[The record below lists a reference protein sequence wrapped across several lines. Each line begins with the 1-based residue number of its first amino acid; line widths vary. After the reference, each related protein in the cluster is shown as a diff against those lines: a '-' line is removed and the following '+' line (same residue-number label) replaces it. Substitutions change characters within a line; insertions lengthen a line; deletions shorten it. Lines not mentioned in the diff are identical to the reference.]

1 MSRTKCT
8 LALTAILCSLMLS
21 QSPLYA
27 AGQVLP
33 DELTVNV
40 GDIDKDGADETL
52 VLTKRSIRSKLY
64 KIGTWTAAKGFTRIE
79 PFPVSTYRG
88 YVEGKPVIRVNAN
101 VEPGGMLSV
110 NFSDGRT
117 LLDIGPVALKK
128 IDVPAGKCTALMSTG
143 NKVIPVKA
151 TRLSPT
157 PGGYLV
163 PPQPMRRIE
172 VCMLIFSNYVNDVKG
187 NMETAVSRCEQR
199 LNDGDFAFARDI
211 GVAWEVTSAVMMLDN
226 SRFPRSF
233 FHKMDGR
240 RSHALITGFSGSVGR
255 PHYYGGGWIFEN
267 VHAGLD
273 VANLRHAASGL
284 AHEAGHNFNGWH
296 EIDRVDCMNGA
307 LSEVGPGNIQRML
320 QHCAKGP
327 EELFPAVMYNGAL
340 PPLAMNDFANTTRDM
355 PVTIDVLDN
364 DYDGNGDTL
373 LLQGVSA
380 RSWRGGTVALSA
392 DKKKAVYTPAKGYV
406 GVDRFSYT
414 VVDST
419 GVPSRTGKV
428 KVDVRIDGGLASY
441 LPLDKKDPA
450 LGGEHNGFYPDLGP
464 YASHGI
470 PYFIDHYGRARHRGA
485 RQYLDDELYKGVK
498 GKALFHNGVKSQ
510 AVLSIPNVGDPG
522 RASLSVSLWALFP
535 PVGKI
540 GGTLICK
547 GGVLYAGGSSAQVSG
562 WGISYGGKDGGFHFV
577 GNVVRNIPGEAF
589 ALHSTKAVEPN
600 KWYHLVMVMDRKAK
614 KLRAWVNNEEV
625 IASGSGANIPDGVIN
640 GNVPLVLFGG
650 CVGKG
655 MHAKPA
661 LVDELRIYTS
671 VLTRKQVAE
680 LYAEGRDAEVPK
692 LKIRTVK

>member
-1 MSRTKCT
+1 MPGTKFT
-8 LALTAILCSLMLS
+8 VGFIAILCSLMFL

-52 VLTKRSIRSKLY
+52 VLKKRSIRSKLY
-64 KIGTWTAAKGFTRIE
+64 KIGTWTKADGFKKIKS
-79 PFPVSTYRG
+79 FPVSTYRG
-88 YVEGKPVIRVNAN
+88 YVKGKPVIRVNAN
-101 VEPGGMLSV
+101 IEPGGMLSV

-117 LLDIGPVALKK
+117 MLNIGNVALKK
-128 IDVPAGKCTALMSTG
+128 IDVPAGKSTPLMSAG

-151 TRLSPT
+151 TRVSPT
-157 PGGYLV
+157 PGGYLI

-172 VCMLIFSNYVNDVKG
+172 VCMLIYNNYVKDVKG

-199 LNDGDFAFARDI
+199 LNDADFVFARDI
-211 GVAWEVTSAVMMLDN
+211 GVAWEVTSAIIMLDN
-226 SRFPRSF
+226 SGFSRSF

-240 RSHALITGFSGSVGR
+240 RSHTLITGFSGSIGR
-255 PHYYGGGWIFEN
+255 PHHYGGGWIFEN
-267 VHAGLD
+267 VHAGLN
-273 VANLRHAASGL
+273 VANLRHAASGVV
-284 AHEAGHNFNGWH
+284 HEAGHNFNGWH

-320 QHCAKGP
+320 QHCAKGT
-327 EELFPAVMYNGAL
+327 EELFPAVIYNGAL
-340 PPLAMNDFANTTRDM
+340 PPLAMNDFGNTTRDT
-355 PVTIDVLDN
+355 PVAIDVLDN

-373 LLQGVSA
+373 LLQSVSEK
-380 RSWRGGTVALSA
+380 SWRGGTVALSD
-392 DKKKAVYTPAKGYV
+392 DKKKAVYTPVKGFV

-450 LGGEHNGFYPDLGP
+450 LGGEHKGMYRDLGP

-470 PYFIDHYGRARHRGA
+470 PYFVDHYGRSRQRGR

-498 GKALFHNGVKSQ
+498 GMALFHNGVKSQ
-510 AVLSIPNVGDPG
+510 SLVSIPNVGDPG
-522 RASLSVSLWALFP
+522 RASLSVSLWAIFP
-535 PVGKI
+535 SVKGI
-540 GGTLICK
+540 SGTLICK
-547 GGVLYAGGSSAQVSG
+547 GGTIYAGQKSATVSG
-562 WGISYGGKDGGFHFV
+562 WGISYGATGFNFV
-577 GNVVRNIPGEAF
+577 GNVRRNISQEAF
-589 ALHSTKAVEPN
+589 ALHSTGAIQPN
-600 KWYHLVMVMDRKAK
+600 KWYHLVMVMDRKTK

-625 IASGSGANIPDGVIN
+625 IASGAEADIPDGVISAE
-640 GNVPLVLFGG
+640 PPMVLFAN

-655 MHAKPA
+655 LSARPA
-661 LVDELRIYTS
+661 LVDELRVYTS
-671 VLTRKQVAE
+671 VLTPKQVAG
-680 LYAEGRDAEVPK
+680 LYAEGKDAEVPK
-692 LKIRTVK
+692 LKIRTGK